1 MAIRGGLAAAI
12 VSLMLGCSAP
22 SPALRALECPPVSSP
37 APAAPA
43 TVAPHAPEPAVTTDA
58 APPPLLPAAPD
69 IDPPQIGKIGDLQL
83 ESGEVIK
90 DCQVEY
96 RIIGAANADKSNVVV
111 WPTWFSGITK
121 DLLAHVGPGKL
132 VDSAQYQVVLVG
144 ALANGVSSSPSNS
157 PLQPRMRFPA
167 LSIRDM
173 VESQHRLVT
182 RVLGL
187 SHVRAVMGISMGGMQ
202 TFQWGLAYPKFMDRL
217 APIVGSP
224 RLAPYDLLLWQANLD
239 AIEQD
244 PAYAGG
250 NYRRQPVLG
259 VVQELADLNLT
270 TPDHFNREQSREKF
284 EARHAA
290 LTPPRF
296 DANDRVY
303 QLRAMM
309 SHDVSRAFAGSM
321 ADAAKAVQAKLLVVV
336 STRDAMVT
344 PAAAL
349 DFAKLAHAPT
359 LILQGDCG
367 HRANACE
374 EHTVGQRLAAFL
386 K

>member
-1 MAIRGGLAAAI
+1 MVVRICVVVLLSIVLSCAAA
-12 VSLMLGCSAP
+12 P
-22 SPALRALECPPVSSP
+22 PPECPPASSLAPGQPPPVSTS
-37 APAAPA
+37 
-43 TVAPHAPEPAVTTDA
+43 APHAEPEVQANA

-96 RIIGAANADKSNVVV
+96 RVIGAANADKSNVVV
-111 WPTWFSGITK
+111 WATWFSGITK

-132 VDSAQYQVVLVG
+132 VDSAEYQVVLVG

-157 PLQPRMRFPA
+157 PLQPRTRFPSV
-167 LSIRDM
+167 SIRDM
-173 VESQHRLVT
+173 VESQHQLVT

-187 SHVRAVMGISMGGMQ
+187 THVRAVMGISMGGMQ
-202 TFQWGLAYPKFMDRL
+202 TFQWGLAYPTFMDRL

-250 NYRRQPVLG
+250 NYGRQPVLS
-259 VVQELADLNLT
+259 VVQQLADLNLT
-270 TPDHFNREQSREKF
+270 TPDNFNREQSREKVVTK
-284 EARHAA
+284 HTA

-321 ADAAKAVQAKLLVVV
+321 AEAAKAVKAKLLVVV
-336 STRDAMVT
+336 NAHDAMVT

-359 LILQGDCG
+359 LDLQGDCG
-367 HRANACE
+367 HRAPACE
-374 EHTVGQRLAAFL
+374 EHIVGQRLAAFL